1 MKKVLL
7 LIICLIS
14 FPCVCNAESCSNT
27 EIGQISGFSSNVNIV
42 YLVNIKNDVPEF
54 SITITNLTSDMAV
67 LDKITSKLYKGF
79 KNGGYLNIK
88 TKNSGK
94 YSFDIYSLK
103 CKFKSGTKSI
113 TLPKYNL
120 YYKDELCQGLEDYS
134 QCQRW
139 SGYSANRT
147 TFENDIK
154 KIKEIKAKEEV
165 KEETKVV
172 VKKSWYNQFEEIILK
187 FWWAFAIILII
198 LIGLF
203 YIIRN
208 NRKKN
213 EYNFKV

>member
-1 MKKVLL
+1 MKKIIL

-14 FPCVCNAESCSNT
+14 FPCVCNAAACSNT

-42 YLVNIKNDVPEF
+42 YLVNMKNNVPEF
-54 SITITNLTSDMAV
+54 SITITNLTSDMA
-67 LDKITSKLYKGF
+67 LIDKTTSKLYKDF
-79 KNGGYLNIK
+79 KNGGSLNIK
-88 TKNSGK
+88 TTTSGK
-94 YSFDIYSLK
+94 YAFDIYSLK
-103 CKFKSGTKSI
+103 CKIKTGTKSI
-113 TLPKYNL
+113 TLPKYNP
-120 YYKDELCQGLEDYS
+120 YYNDEKCKGLEDYS
-134 QCQRW
+134 LCQRW

-154 KIKEIKAKEEV
+154 KIQEAKSKGEE

-172 VKKSWYNQFEEIILK
+172 IKKSWYSNFEDIILNY
-187 FWWAFAIILII
+187 WWAFVIILII

-203 YIIRN
+203 YVIRN